1 MLLIDT
7 CGWWII
13 KKKEKHYVILS
24 CGYKSLFQKH
34 INECINYNLCTSDPG
49 ATINL
54 YNMNFVLAIN
64 SKENVHQEILL
75 HNRINVINEIVQVA
89 SFGLPILNFLA

>member
-1 MLLIDT
+1 MNVLI
-7 CGWWII
+7 II
-13 KKKEKHYVILS
+13 YVHLILVQPLI
-24 CGYKSLFQKH
+24 Y
-34 INECINYNLCTSDPG
+34 T
-49 ATINL
+49 